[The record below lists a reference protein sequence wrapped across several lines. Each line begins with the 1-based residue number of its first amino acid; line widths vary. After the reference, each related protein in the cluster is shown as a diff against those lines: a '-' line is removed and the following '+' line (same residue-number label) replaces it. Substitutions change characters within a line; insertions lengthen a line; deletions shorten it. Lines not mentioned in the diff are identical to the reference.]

1 VEVDNR
7 LALGL
12 IDPVIAWNER
22 IVLIGFAV
30 ALGPVVELAA
40 RDAEPAD
47 ESLRR

>member
-12 IDPVIAWNER
+12 VDPVIARDER
-22 IVLIGFAV
+22 IVLVGLSV